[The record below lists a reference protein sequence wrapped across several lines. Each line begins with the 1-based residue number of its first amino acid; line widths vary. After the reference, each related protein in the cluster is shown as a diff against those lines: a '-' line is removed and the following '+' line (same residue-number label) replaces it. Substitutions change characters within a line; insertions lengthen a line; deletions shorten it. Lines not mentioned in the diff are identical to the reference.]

1 MKKITV
7 LIADDSALMRR
18 EIKKILESAGDIE
31 VVAAA
36 RDGREA
42 VDKTKETDPDVV
54 ALDIN
59 MPVMDG
65 LTALQYIMMESP
77 RPVVMVSSLTQEGA
91 LTTYEALELGAVDF
105 VAKPGGTISRNIS
118 QVGDDLIATIR
129 AAAKANRSRLGL
141 DRRRKKA
148 AQTPTQRTATTVG
161 RKSGPTGSRPGEKIV
176 VIGLSTGGPKTIMDI
191 LPYLPEDLGV
201 PVVIIQHMPGH
212 FTPSFAQRLN
222 DNCLLSIKEADHADV
237 IESGRGYLAPGDK
250 HMTLAPRGAG
260 KPGYLIRLS
269 DYPMDT
275 LHKPSVDVTMFSILE
290 CYGGPNV
297 IGVLMTGMGADGAK
311 AMAAIRQAGGR
322 TIAES
327 EETAVVYGMPAEAAR
342 LGGAEF
348 ILPSYSVAEIIV
360 KLVKGG

>member
-18 EIKKILESAGDIE
+18 EIKNILESAGDIL

-42 VDKTKETDPDVV
+42 VDKTKESDPDVV

-105 VAKPGGTISRNIS
+105 VAKPGGTISRNIG
-118 QVGDDLIATIR
+118 QVGDELIATIR

-141 DRRRKKA
+141 SRRRGKTNPAPARQA
-148 AQTPTQRTATTVG
+148 AAG
-161 RKSGPTGSRPGEKIV
+161 RKPGPTGSGQGRKIV
-176 VIGLSTGGPKTIMDI
+176 VIGLSTGGPKTIMDV
-191 LPYLPEDLGV
+191 LPFLPEDLGV
-201 PVVIIQHMPGH
+201 PVVVIQHMPGH

-222 DNCLLSIKEADHADV
+222 DNCPLLFKEADHADV
-237 IESGRGYLAPGDK
+237 IEPGRGYLAPGDK
-250 HMTLAPRGAG
+250 HLTLAPRGG
-260 KPGYLIRLS
+260 GRPGHIVRLS
-269 DYPMDT
+269 DYPRDT

-290 CYGGPNV
+290 CYGANV

-327 EETAVVYGMPAEAAR
+327 EETAVVYGMPAEAVR

-348 ILPSYSVAEIIV
+348 ILPSYSVAEKITE
-360 KLVKGG
+360 LVRSG